1 MDEVTNENLM
11 DEPTGSVDV
20 SAAEGGEHT
29 YDLNVILDPNL
40 NETQVQTEKDAV
52 VSQVE
57 RAGGE
62 ILEVDEWG
70 NKRLAYE
77 IRKGREG
84 YYIIYNL
91 RLPLEAPKVVENN
104 LRLRD
109 NVMRV
114 LVTRNRPEW
123 RTLKPREPRGRGERQ
138 GSERQGSGR
147 QERQEAL

>member
-1 MDEVTNENLM
+1 M
-11 DEPTGSVDV
+11 
-20 SAAEGGEHT
+20 
-29 YDLNVILDPNL
+29 
-40 NETQVQTEKDAV
+40 QTEKDAV